1 MQWFFIFFI
10 VSGFCSLVYQITWL
24 RVAMANF
31 GVTSAA
37 VSIVLSVF
45 MAALALG
52 SWGAGRFVRRHGAG
66 SPRTF
71 LRFYAACEAVI
82 GVSGIVVAPLLRVGH
97 DLLAASNA
105 ATWGTDTYYLA
116 SGAMIAVALL
126 PFCTCMGATFPL
138 AMAAVRSARSGRSA
152 TSFSYLYVANVLGA
166 MAGCLGAAFVLIE
179 LLGFRQ
185 TMLVASML
193 NFAVALVALLVR
205 IQPAAAG
212 SGAQAPALHSAGTA
226 FKPRDPRLLAMLFT
240 TGLASL
246 AMEVVWTR
254 QFVPYLGPVIYTFA
268 AILAIYLGATLLG
281 SLAYR
286 RWFRERLLATGDN
299 GWRIL
304 ILLAGTAALLPL
316 VAADYRL
323 PVPSLVVTGMVL
335 LAFGIGPFCMILGVL
350 TPAILDRVSLGDP
363 ERAGRA
369 YALNT
374 VGCIIGPLL
383 AGFVLLPLGGERW
396 SLVLLA
402 MPLFLLGLWPG
413 RREERS
419 AAGGSGRY
427 LRVGA
432 AALVGVSLLV
442 VTLTRDFEQSYP
454 RGVVRRD
461 HTATVIAA
469 GEGMDREL
477 LVNGHGM
484 TALTPITK
492 MMVHLP
498 LASLERPPRAGL
510 VLCMGMGTS
519 FRSMLSW
526 GISTTVVELVPS
538 IPSLLPFYHA
548 DGEAVLHDPNG
559 RIVVDDARRFLERS
573 YESFDV
579 IVMDPP
585 PPVDGAATSLLYSGE
600 FYAAASKRL
609 APDGILQQ
617 WIPGAHGGGTEPII
631 VAAMAR
637 ALAGHFPYVRV
648 FVSVEGWGVH
658 LLASMKP
665 IPARSADVLAAHLP
679 PRAAADLV
687 EWGPATTPREQF
699 GMVLAQEQ
707 KLDALIGLDPAAPAL
722 SDDRPVNEYFLLRR
736 FLPGLRTTGAH

>member
-1 MQWFFIFFI
+1 VQWFFIFFI

-31 GVTSAA
+31 GVTSAS

-71 LRFYAACEAVI
+71 LRLYAACEAVI
-82 GVSGIVVAPLLRVGH
+82 GVSGIVVAPLLRGGH

-105 ATWGTDTYYLA
+105 AAWGTDTYYLA

-138 AMAAVRSARSGRSA
+138 AMAAVRSVRAGRSA

-185 TMLVASML
+185 TMLVASGF

-205 IQPAAAG
+205 IQPVAAG
-212 SGAQAPALHSAGTA
+212 SGAQAPALPAADTA
-226 FKPRDPRLLAMLFT
+226 CIPREPLLLALLFT

-281 SLAYR
+281 SLVYR
-286 RWFRERLLATGDN
+286 RWFRERLLATGDS

-304 ILLAGTAALLPL
+304 AVLAGTAALFPL

-323 PVPSLVVTGMVL
+323 PVPGLAVTGMVL
-335 LAFGIGPFCMILGVL
+335 VAFGIGPFCMILGGL

-374 VGCIIGPLL
+374 VGCIVGPLL
-383 AGFVLLPLGGERW
+383 AGFVLLPFGGERW

-402 MPLFLLGLWPG
+402 LPLFLLGLWPG
-413 RREERS
+413 RRETGS
-419 AAGGSGRY
+419 ASGRY
-427 LRVGA
+427 LRAGG
-432 AALVGVSLLV
+432 AALVGVSLLM
-442 VTLTRDFEQSYP
+442 VTLTRDFERSYP
-454 RGVVRRD
+454 KGVVRRD

-492 MMVHLP
+492 MMVHIP
-498 LASLERPPRAGL
+498 LASLERPPRTGL

-526 GISTTVVELVPS
+526 GISTAVVELVPS

-548 DGEAVLHDPNG
+548 DGEAVLRDPNG
-559 RIVVDDARRFLERS
+559 RIVVDDARRFLERTN
-573 YESFDV
+573 ETFDV
-579 IVMDPP
+579 IVIDPP

-600 FYAAASKRL
+600 FYAAAAKRL

-617 WIPGAHGGGTEPII
+617 WIPGAQGGGTEPII
-631 VAAMAR
+631 VAAMAK

-665 IPARSADVLAAHLP
+665 IAVRSADVLAAQLP

-687 EWGPATTPREQF
+687 EWGPAATPREQF
-699 GMVLAQEQ
+699 ALVLAQERTIDT
-707 KLDALIGLDPAAPAL
+707 LTGLDPAAPAL

-736 FLPGLRTTGAH
+736 FFPGSRVTGAH